1 MSGTSALSIE
11 ADTQK
16 SEWGGGF
23 SKDVVLALSQF
34 TLDTGAGLGTTA
46 AGNVYRASSA
56 TDLRCISWDAAADG
70 TDIIR
75 VDWTLPSD
83 FHFSPSD
90 ALGTRPMLQMLLRWR
105 LVDLAATSNATLN
118 LLANAR
124 WHNSGFTQNNVG
136 VVTEGNGQTS
146 LNTLASNLS
155 VNVGGGGTPADVA
168 DATEEAQRWA
178 TYDFTAAMTAVQRK
192 ALVPMSSFQMFLF
205 PSAAIGAN
213 LRLDI
218 TGAIIRYRAHHQP
231 YFKQMRALP

>member
-23 SKDVVLALSQF
+23 VREIPIPLSQF
-34 TLDTGAGLGTTA
+34 TLDTGAALGTTA
-46 AGNVYRASSA
+46 AGNVYRGSSA
-56 TDLRCISWDAAADG
+56 TNLRCISWDAAADG

-75 VDWTLPSD
+75 LDTVLPAD

-90 ALGTRPMLQMLLRWR
+90 AISTRPMLQMLLRWR
-105 LVDLAATSNATLN
+105 LVDAAATSNATLN
-118 LLANAR
+118 LLGNAR
-124 WHNSGFTQNNVG
+124 WHGSGFTQNSFG

-146 LNTLASNLS
+146 LNTIAADLS
-155 VNVGGGGTPADVA
+155 VNVGGGATPADVA

-192 ALVPMSSFQMFLF
+192 ALVPMSTFQMFWF